1 MSNFD
6 TAGGPPDPI
15 LFLRNVSADQPI
27 PGIDASLLSELDSK
41 DSTETSLFDLLSR
54 RKQDPPARERPS
66 DGQPWPYRDNLSFT
80 RSLIFYGE
88 GAVSEENERACRFIQ
103 EARSL
108 RQKYFGGSCDKVS
121 GDLLREKK
129 LTFAVGKNGIFELYH
144 EGKSICTVP
153 TIDDFYVDHER
164 LVEIVSDGAMR
175 SFCFQRLQLLSSA
188 FKMHVIAN
196 GAMESK
202 EQSKLL
208 GTDFYRTIK
217 IDNHVHAAAAPS
229 AKQFVNFVRTK
240 LETERDIEVAPG
252 KTLCQMFEEAGLDSE
267 HLTID
272 AFNVLADHSVYQRF
286 DNFNIK
292 YSPFR
297 MAHMRKIFLKT
308 TNHMGGRYAVMNDIP
323 RMTSSLVSYKCVIF
337 LSSMQILCG
346 AHQDRLGSA

>member
-6 TAGGPPDPI
+6 SEGGPPDPI
-15 LFLRNVSADQPI
+15 LFLRNVSADQSVV
-27 PGIDASLLSELDSK
+27 GFDTSLLPELDSR
-41 DSTETSLFDLLSR
+41 DSAETILIDWPSK

-88 GAVSEENERACRFIQ
+88 GAVTEENERACRLIQ

-108 RQKYFGGSCDKVS
+108 RQKYFGGSCDKVD
-121 GDLLREKK
+121 GNLLQEQNF
-129 LTFAVGKNGIFELYH
+129 TFAVGKNGVFELFH
-144 EGKSICTVP
+144 EGKSLCSVP
-153 TIDDFYVDHER
+153 TIDDFFVDHER

-196 GAMESK
+196 GPMESK
-202 EQSKLL
+202 EQSNLL

-217 IDNHVHAAAAPS
+217 IDNHVHAAAVPS

-240 LETERDIEVAPG
+240 LETECDIEVAPG
-252 KTLCQMFEEAGLDSE
+252 KTLCQVFEEAGLDSE

-286 DNFNIK
+286 DNFNSK

-297 MAHMRKIFLKT
+297 MADMRKIFLKT
-308 TNHMGGRYAVMNDIP
+308 TNHIGGRYVAMDDVP
-323 RMTSSLVSYKCVIF
+323 HMTSSLVSHNCVFI
-337 LSSMQILCG
+337 LSLMQILCG